1 MDPEKQLI
9 KHRLY
14 RQHATINK
22 NNYVKDISK
31 LGRDL
36 SRTIII
42 DNVWENFQLQP
53 NPASDKLTLI
63 ANDKSSSSA
72 KIIVT
77 DIIGNIV
84 MEKIK
89 PANQTTE
96 VLDIRKLTKGF
107 YTVTLESAAH
117 KVVRK
122 FVKE

>member
-9 KHRLY
+9 KYRLY

-53 NPASDKLTLI
+53 NNGIFIKTWVEDI
-63 ANDKSSSSA
+63 NDKCLYDL
-72 KIIVT
+72 I
-77 DIIGNIV
+77 
-84 MEKIK
+84 
-89 PANQTTE
+89 P
-96 VLDIRKLTKGF
+96 LLKGSNYLF
-107 YTVTLESAAH
+107 M
-117 KVVRK
+117 
-122 FVKE
+122 